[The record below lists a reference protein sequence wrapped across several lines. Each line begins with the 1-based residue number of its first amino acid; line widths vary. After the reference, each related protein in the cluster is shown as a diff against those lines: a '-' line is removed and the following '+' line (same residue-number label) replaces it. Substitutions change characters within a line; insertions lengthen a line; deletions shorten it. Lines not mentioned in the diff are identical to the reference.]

1 VHSPMDRDLLFL
13 LLFLNAGLMNG
24 MLQLLFV
31 GLIPDYTAYMH
42 LYFKAPCP

>member
-1 VHSPMDRDLLFL
+1 MDRDLFFF

-31 GLIPDYTAYMH
+31 GLNPDYPAYMQ
-42 LYFKAPCP
+42 LYFKAPRP